1 MDLPRALDDT
11 KIELY
16 NSCFLGVH
24 LTALLSVMSAVRPV
38 EDVSLLEVKQHYN
51 ILTNVNKELGDIKVT
66 KKKKRNLMKEVTE
79 TICQNKAT

>member
-1 MDLPRALDDT
+1 
-11 KIELY
+11 
-16 NSCFLGVH
+16 
-24 LTALLSVMSAVRPV
+24 MSAVRPV

-79 TICQNKAT
+79 TVCQNKAT